1 MRINKVLLF
10 TVAVG
15 FGWAGYKTSVK
26 RHEQLPIDREV
37 VATAGAR
44 PGVNE
49 SPFGVKDNGKYRL
62 SRLSV
67 FSNVALHVK
76 DNYVDPAR
84 IDPKEMLKGAL
95 NEIEKEIAEVLVTET
110 KKSELKVSLPGHH
123 KIVTVS
129 DVESLWEINLKLR
142 EVFRFFEKYLPPQ
155 KDMRNVE
162 YAAINGAL
170 ATLDPH
176 SILLKPE
183 AFAEMKTSTK
193 GEFGGLGIVI
203 SIRDAKLTIISPL
216 DGTPASAAGLKA
228 MDVISRIGDV
238 STVSMPIE
246 EAVRMLRGAEGSK
259 VTIWVERKGWPEAR
273 KYTLTRQRIKIE
285 SVESHLLDKSI
296 GYVKIKNFQQ
306 NTGRDLDEHIEK
318 LEKKSKGTLKGL
330 VLDLRNNPGGLLDQ
344 AIRVSDKFL
353 KSGDIVTTVGM
364 GNRLREP
371 KRAKW
376 SPSDL
381 DLPLIVLVN
390 NGSASASEIVAGA
403 LQNLDRA
410 VIMGQRTFGKGSVQV
425 LYDFADKSALKL
437 TIAQYLTPGDIS
449 IQSVGVAPDIG
460 LVPAWIDKKGI
471 RLYYKPKRHREKNLD
486 KHLAQS
492 KVASKQEQSKLTPWT
507 SFPYLVETTEQND
520 ESENK
525 KEGEKAKAEKAE
537 PAPAKFEP
545 DYQVSFARDILAK
558 AGRKTLKETRTAME
572 NVLKER
578 QKNEAE
584 KLQKAIEKLEIDWT
598 ENPNQSSEAELNVD
612 AKITLDGAETDG
624 TLKAGSEIKVS
635 AKLTNKGSEDLYRI
649 HGHIETDH
657 PAFRGREFLF
667 GKISAGESVTREFTA
682 KIPKEAASRADIL
695 ELVIGSNG
703 NKAGV
708 KAKLAVS
715 TQYIPHP
722 QFSYSSVIDDS
733 ERGDGDGILEP
744 GEGAEL
750 IVNVTNIG
758 QGKADNV
765 TLRLKSAAGED
776 LFLERGR
783 IQIGTIESLATKAGR
798 LKFRIRKNQTAGK
811 KELPLE
817 LTIYDANT
825 GEWLEDEFA
834 LKPSPKVPAKFS
846 KKKGFGSLKKDA
858 VLRAAA
864 GTDAKVI
871 ATASKGDKLQW
882 IGRLGSFL
890 KVKLSDKSHAWI
902 DEQNVRKRRGSKSSE
917 TLKTIEYHPER
928 RPPMISLTP
937 GVSGEVVTE
946 EAIEL
951 SGTITARHLRD
962 MYIVHDDQKI
972 FFRSGPAKSN
982 KNSGNKSEGW
992 KPQDDKAVVFP
1003 FTTKLK
1009 LKEGL
1014 NKILVVARL
1023 DERIIAYRSVLVSR
1037 INPESTEVAQASNK
1051 KQ

>member
-1 MRINKVLLF
+1 MRINKLLLI
-10 TVAVG
+10 TVALG
-15 FGWAGYKTSVK
+15 FGWAGYRTSVK
-26 RHEQLPIDREV
+26 RHERLPIDRKV
-37 VATAGAR
+37 VAAAGAR
-44 PGVNE
+44 PGVSE
-49 SPFGVKDNGKYRL
+49 SPFEPKDNGKYRL

-110 KKSELKVSLPGHH
+110 KKNELKVSLPGHH
-123 KIVTVS
+123 KIVTVA

-142 EVFRFFEKYLPPQ
+142 EVFRFFEKHLPPQ

-318 LEKKSKGTLKGL
+318 LEKKSKGALKGL

-471 RLYYKPKRHREKNLD
+471 RLYYKPKRHRENNLD
-486 KHLAQS
+486 KHLDQS
-492 KVASKQEQSKLTPWT
+492 KVASKQEKSKLTPWT
-507 SFPYLVETTEQND
+507 SFPYLVENND
-520 ESENK
+520 DSEESDEKKTK
-525 KEGEKAKAEKAE
+525 KEE
-537 PAPAKFEP
+537 PATNKFEP
-545 DYQVSFARDILAK
+545 DYQVAFARDILAK
-558 AGRKTLKETRTAME
+558 AGRKTLKETRIAME
-572 NVLKER
+572 NVLKDR
-578 QKNEAE
+578 QKSEAE
-584 KLQKAIEKLEIDWT
+584 KLKKAIEKLEIDWS
-598 ENPNQSSEAELNVD
+598 ENPATPNPVNLDVEAKL
-612 AKITLDGAETDG
+612 TLKGAETDG
-624 TLKAGSEIKVS
+624 TLKAGSEIEVI
-635 AKLTNKGSEDLYRI
+635 AMMTNKSADDLYRI
-649 HGHIETDH
+649 HAHIDTDH
-657 PAFRGREFLF
+657 PAFKGREFLF
-667 GKISAGESVTREFTA
+667 GKIAAGQTVTRKVKA

-695 ELVIGSNG
+695 ELMVGSDG
-703 NKAGV
+703 EKAGV

-722 QFSYSSVIDDS
+722 QFSYSYVIDDT

-758 QGKADNV
+758 PGKADNV

-783 IQIGTIESLATKAGR
+783 IQIGAIESQSTKAGR
-798 LKFRIRKNQTAGK
+798 LKFRIRKNQTPGK

-817 LTIYDANT
+817 LTIYDPNT

-834 LKPSPKVPAKFS
+834 LKPSPKIPS
-846 KKKGFGSLKKDA
+846 KYSKRKGFGSLKKDA

-871 ATASKGDKLQW
+871 ATANKGDKLRW
-882 IGRLGSFL
+882 VGRVGSFL
-890 KVKLSDKSHAWI
+890 KVQLSDKSHAWV
-902 DEQNVRKRRGSKSSE
+902 DEQDVRQRKGGRSSA
-917 TLKTIEYHPER
+917 TLKTIAYQPER
-928 RPPMISLTP
+928 RPPMIALNP
-937 GVSGEVVTE
+937 GVSGQVVTE
-946 EAIEL
+946 ETVEL
-951 SGTITARHLRD
+951 SGTITGRHLRD
-962 MYIVHDDQKI
+962 MYIVHDDEKV
-972 FFRSGPAKSN
+972 FFRSGPKKSDENSAKKPAN
-982 KNSGNKSEGW
+982 KWEAPN
-992 KPQDDKAVVFP
+992 DKAVEFP
-1003 FTTKLK
+1003 FSIKLK

-1014 NKILVVARL
+1014 NKVLVVARL

-1037 INPESTEVAQASNK
+1037 INPESTEVAQATNK
-1051 KQ
+1051 E